1 MSAND
6 VHGAERGA
14 IAWMIRHRVA
24 PNLLMMAFLVGGV
37 IMARNI
43 KQEVFPDF
51 ELDIVTITVPY
62 PGASPEEV
70 ERGIV
75 LVIEE
80 AIRGTDGVKEVTAR
94 AREGVAVIEAEL
106 FEDVNRQKVYQE
118 IQQDVNRITTL
129 PEEAEEP
136 EVVLAARWR
145 EVLNVEVYGNV
156 GEWALREVV
165 EQVRDRLLMNPGITQ
180 VGLEGVRAYEVQVAV
195 PQEALR
201 AYGLTLDQIAAKI
214 SATAIELPGGKV
226 ETRGG
231 EILLRVTERRD
242 WAKEF
247 ANIPIV
253 TTSDG
258 TVLYLRDIATVS
270 DSFEDTDAVGTFN
283 GARAM
288 GIAVYRVG
296 NQTPIGVSKAAREV
310 LAEIAPDLPPGVRC
324 DVRYDRSD
332 IYRQRLELLLRNAG
346 IGLVLVMIL
355 LSVFLEVRLAFWVM
369 MGIPISFLGA
379 FLFLS
384 GLGVTINMI
393 SLFAFIL
400 ALGIVVDDAIVV
412 GENIYEYRQR
422 GMGGAA
428 ASVLATRGV
437 SVPVT
442 YSILTNIVAF
452 LPLLA
457 LPGTMGKI
465 WSVIPLV
472 VCTVFAIS
480 WFEAM
485 LILPSH
491 LAHAKAGGRTAL
503 GRVVHHWQQAFS
515 GAFMRGV
522 ARFYGPLLRTA
533 VRWRYLTVA
542 AGFALLACV
551 AGYVFSGRIGMILM
565 TRVEAD
571 YAFATATLPVGC
583 PLSQAT
589 AVRDRLER
597 VANQVAAE
605 NGGEALCEGV
615 FALIRENVIEMR
627 AYLTDP
633 DVRPISTSKFTD
645 LWRARVG
652 EIAGLES
659 LRFQFDR
666 GGPGGGASLTV
677 ELSHR
682 DIAVL
687 DQASARLAE
696 TLDGF
701 ANVKDIDDGYTPGKQ
716 QLNFTLKPEGESL
729 GLTVREVAR
738 QVRNAFYGAEALRQQ
753 RGRSE
758 IKVKVRL
765 PEDERVSEA
774 DIEDLFIRTPAGR
787 DVPLRDV
794 AAVTRGRAYTDITR
808 REGRR
813 TVTVTADVV
822 PIGDTNKVI
831 ATLNSDVLPQLA
843 RDFPGLGYGY
853 EGRQADMAES
863 MQRLF
868 ALLVLV
874 LLAIYV
880 MLALPFRSYT
890 QPLIIMTAIPFGLV
904 GAVFGHLI
912 MRYDLSVISLMGIL
926 ALSGVVVN
934 DAIVLIDHANER
946 RREGLT
952 AFQAVTQAGIRRFRP
967 IMLTTLTTF
976 GGLAPMIFE
985 TSRQARFMIPMALSL
1000 GYGILFATAI
1010 TLVLV
1015 PSLYLIIEDVRRL
1028 SGATAAPHEP
1038 APEATATEVVFET
1051 GG

>member
-1 MSAND
+1 MSTGPIPQGE
-6 VHGAERGA
+6 HGTIG
-14 IAWMIRHRVA
+14 WMIRHGVA
-24 PNLLMMAFLVGGV
+24 PNLLMFACLIGGFL
-37 IMARNI
+37 MARGI

-75 LVIEE
+75 LVVEE
-80 AIRGTDGVKEVTAR
+80 AIRGTDGVKEVTAK

-106 FEDVNRQKVYQE
+106 FEGINRQKVYQE
-118 IQQDVNRITTL
+118 IQQEVNRITTL
-129 PEEAEEP
+129 PEDAEEP
-136 EVVLAARWR
+136 EVMLAARWR

-165 EQVRDRLLMNPGITQ
+165 EQVRDRLLLDPNITQ
-180 VGLEGVRAYEVQVAV
+180 VSLQGVRAYEVHVAV
-195 PQEALR
+195 PQENLR
-201 AYGLTLDQIAAKI
+201 AYGLTLDQIAARI
-214 SATAIELPGGKV
+214 SATALELPGGKV

-231 EILLRVTERRD
+231 EILLRVTERRE
-242 WAKEF
+242 WANEF
-247 ANIPIV
+247 ANIPVV
-253 TTSDG
+253 TTSNG
-258 TVLYLRDIATVS
+258 TVLHLRDIATVR
-270 DSFEDTDAVGTFN
+270 DDFEDSDTIGTFN

-296 NQTPIGVSKAAREV
+296 DQTPISVSDTVREV
-310 LAEIAPDLPPGVRC
+310 LAELEPDLPPGVHC
-324 DVRYDRSD
+324 DIRYDRSD
-332 IYRQRLELLLRNAG
+332 IYRQRVDLLLRNAG
-346 IGLVLVMIL
+346 IGLTLVML
-355 LSVFLEVRLAFWVM
+355 LLAVFLEIRLAFWVM

-379 FLFLS
+379 FLFLPA
-384 GLGVTINMI
+384 LGVSINMI

-422 GMGGAA
+422 GMGAVE
-428 ASVLATRGV
+428 ASIRATRGV
-437 SVPVT
+437 AVPVT

-457 LPGTMGKI
+457 LPGVMGKI
-465 WSVIPLV
+465 WCVIPLV
-472 VCTVFAIS
+472 VCTVFTIS
-480 WFEAM
+480 WLEAM
-485 LILPSH
+485 FILPAH
-491 LAHAKAGGRTAL
+491 LAHSRASGRTAL
-503 GRVVHHWQQAFS
+503 GRVVHHWQQRFS
-515 GAFMRGV
+515 AGFVRWV
-522 ARFYGPLLRTA
+522 ARYYGPLLRAA

-542 AGFALLACV
+542 AALALLAGV

-565 TRVEAD
+565 PRVEAD

-597 VANQVAAE
+597 AANAVAAE
-605 NGGEALCEGV
+605 NGGERLCEGV
-615 FALIRENVIEMR
+615 FAVINENVIEMR
-627 AYLTDP
+627 AYLTP
-633 DVRPISTSKFTD
+633 PEVRPISTSKLTD
-645 LWRARVG
+645 LWRTRVG
-652 EIAGLES
+652 EVPGTES
-659 LRFQFDR
+659 VRFQSDR

-687 DQASARLAE
+687 DQASAKLAE
-696 TLDGF
+696 ILDGF
-701 ANVKDIDDGYTPGKQ
+701 SNVKDIDDGYTPGKQ
-716 QLNFTLKPEGESL
+716 QLNFTLKPEGHSL

-758 IKVKVRL
+758 IKVKVRF
-765 PEDERVSEA
+765 PEAERVSEA
-774 DIEDLFIRTPAGR
+774 DIENLMIRTPAGR
-787 DVPLRDV
+787 DVPLRHV
-794 AAVTRGRAYTDITR
+794 ANVVRGRAYTDITR

-822 PIGDTNKVI
+822 PIGDTSKVI
-831 ATLNSDVLPQLA
+831 ATLNADVLPQLT

-863 MQRLF
+863 MERLF
-868 ALLVLV
+868 ALLILV
-874 LLAIYV
+874 LLSIFV
-880 MLALPFRSYT
+880 MLALPFRSYI

-912 MRYDLSVISLMGIL
+912 MGYDLSVTSLMGIL

-934 DAIVLIDHANER
+934 DAIVLIDHANVL

-1015 PSLYLIIEDVRRL
+1015 PSLYLIAEDAK
-1028 SGATAAPHEP
+1028 ATAAAAFHRRRRAPLP
-1038 APEATATEVVFET
+1038 APDATAA
-1051 GG
+1051 GGS